1 MTSINTEDYLKT
13 IYGISSGNGD
23 LVSTTVVA
31 EKLDVSKAAASEMAK
46 KLSERGLIN
55 YARYK
60 GIKLTDKGETA
71 ALKVIRRHRLWEL
84 FLMNELGLSWSEVHD
99 EAERLEHQTSE
110 FLINKIDQYLDYPEF
125 DPHGDPIPNSDGKL
139 PKLPKLK
146 TLNECEVSKSYKI
159 VKVNDSNSELINY
172 FTRLGLTLNTEIT
185 VLEKLSF
192 DNSVVIQVEKNEYSL
207 SEKISENLF
216 LVESDK

>member
-1 MTSINTEDYLKT
+1 MTSINTEDYLKA

-23 LVSTTVVA
+23 LVSTTFLA

-46 KLSERGLIN
+46 KLSEKGLID
-55 YARYK
+55 YTRYK
-60 GIKLTDKGETA
+60 GLRLTDDGETA

-110 FLINKIDQYLDYPEF
+110 FLINKIDEYLDYPEF

-139 PKLPKLK
+139 PELPEFK
-146 TLNECEVSKSYKI
+146 TLNECEISQKYKI
-159 VKVNDSNSELINY
+159 VKVNDSNNELMKY
-172 FTRLGLTLNTEIT
+172 FTRLGLTLNTEIK

-192 DNSVVIQVEKNEYSL
+192 DNSVVIKVNGNEYAL

-216 LVESDK
+216 VVESDK

>member
-1 MTSINTEDYLKT
+1 MTSINTEDYLKA
-13 IYGISSGNGD
+13 IYGISYGNGD
-23 LVSTTVVA
+23 LVSTTFLA

-46 KLSERGLIN
+46 KLSEKGLID
-55 YARYK
+55 YTRYK
-60 GIKLTDKGETA
+60 GLRLTDDGETA

-110 FLINKIDQYLDYPEF
+110 FLINKIDEYLDYPEF

-139 PKLPKLK
+139 PELPEFK
-146 TLNECEVSKSYKI
+146 TLNECEISQKYKI
-159 VKVNDSNSELINY
+159 VKVNDSNNELMKY
-172 FTRLGLTLNTEIT
+172 FTRLGLTLNTEIK

-192 DNSVVIQVEKNEYSL
+192 DNSVVIKVNGNEYAL
-207 SEKISENLF
+207 SEKIAENLF
-216 LVESDK
+216 VVESDK